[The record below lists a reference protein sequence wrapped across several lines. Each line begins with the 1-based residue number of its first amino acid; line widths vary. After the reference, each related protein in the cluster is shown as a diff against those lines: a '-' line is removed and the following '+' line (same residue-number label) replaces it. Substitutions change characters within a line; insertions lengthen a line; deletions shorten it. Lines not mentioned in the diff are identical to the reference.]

1 MYKLRNF
8 QSAKA
13 LEGFSEKLIENHLS
27 LYEGYVKNT
36 NHILDHLISEE
47 DIVKLAELRRRLG
60 WEFDGMRLH
69 EYFFENLANATSH
82 DESSELHELFVRDFN
97 SHENWEKEFRSI
109 CEMRGIGWAI
119 LYYDAKQDQLVNV
132 WVNEHDTGHL
142 VGCEPILAV
151 DLFEHAYMLDY
162 GIKKPDYVKAIFKII
177 NWPMVEARLAVAR
190 KS

>member
-69 EYFFENLANATSH
+69 EYFFENITSGANH
-82 DESSELHELFVRDFN
+82 DENSQLHERLSQDFG
-97 SHENWEKEFRSI
+97 SHENWDKEFRSI

-119 LYYDAKQDQLVNV
+119 LYYDRRQDRLINA
-132 WVNEHDTGHL
+132 WVGEHDMGHL
-142 VGCEPILAV
+142 VGCEPILV
-151 DLFEHAYMLDY
+151 LDLFEHAYMLDY
-162 GIKKPDYVKAIFKII
+162 GIKKSNYIDVLFGII
-177 NWPMVEARLAVAR
+177 NWPVVEARLAVAR